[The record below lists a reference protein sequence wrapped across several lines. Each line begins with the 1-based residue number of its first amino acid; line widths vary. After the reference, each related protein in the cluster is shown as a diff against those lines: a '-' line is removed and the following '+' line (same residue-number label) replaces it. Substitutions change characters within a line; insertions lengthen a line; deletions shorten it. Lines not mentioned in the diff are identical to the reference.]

1 MKKEIGKKIL
11 RDYREASNNVLRIL
25 SSKSN
30 FVVKSQDY
38 LGPIISF
45 TQVSMDDSRG
55 ELRYF
60 KKIRDCLEDILIHEK
75 TQFKLPNAPDYIKE
89 FE

>member
-1 MKKEIGKKIL
+1 
-11 RDYREASNNVLRIL
+11 
-25 SSKSN
+25 
-30 FVVKSQDY
+30 
-38 LGPIISF
+38 
-45 TQVSMDDSRG
+45 MDDSRG

-75 TQFKLPNAPDYIKE
+75 TQFKLPNAPNYIKE